1 MQKFDGNTM
10 AGTFYIIGVGP
21 GDPELLTLKGARI
34 LKECDVWLAPKAHQN
49 GQSTALTIAEH
60 AIGQRAAKVVTHRF
74 PMKQVF
80 RNEAPDPELRE
91 AWQEAARLVVE
102 TLETGQDI
110 AFPTLGDP
118 AIYSTAFYVCEALQE
133 YADGVKVEVV
143 PGVSAIGA
151 TAAVAQLPLCLGDE
165 HLVVIPA
172 TFNDARIREVLEVC
186 DSVAF
191 MKVHKVMPKLIRL
204 LEEADLVEQAVLIEK
219 TSLEDQKVW
228 TDIREVVDRDL
239 HYFSTMIIRKE
250 RSCK

>member
-1 MQKFDGNTM
+1 MQNLDGNKM

-34 LKECDVWLAPKAHQN
+34 LKECDVWLAPKAHQD
-49 GQSTALTIAEH
+49 GQSTALSIAEQ
-60 AIGQRAAKVVTHRF
+60 AIGKKADKVVTHRF

-80 RNEAPDPELRE
+80 RNEAPDSELLE
-91 AWQEAARLVVE
+91 AWQDAARLVVD

-118 AIYSTAFYVCEALQE
+118 AIYSTAFYVCEALQKCGE
-133 YADGVKVEVV
+133 GVKVEVV

-151 TAAVAQLPLCLGDE
+151 TAAVAQMPLCLGDE

-172 TFNDARIREVLEVC
+172 TFKDARIREVLEVC

-191 MKVHKVMPKLIRL
+191 MKVYKVMPKLIRL
-204 LEEADLVEQAVLIEK
+204 LEEVGLIDQAVLIEK
-219 TSLEDQKVW
+219 TSLNDQKVW
-228 TDIREVVDRDL
+228 HDIREVADREL
-239 HYFSTMIIRKE
+239 HYFSTMIIRKK
-250 RSCK
+250 RS